1 VVGGESPLNTW
12 FGLLPKAKE
21 NLAVAKRCVEDGQ
34 CNVAASRFYWA
45 SFLAVA
51 WAVAG
56 RGKGPDAFKSG
67 SKTWNH
73 TMVLHCLKVALPEP
87 GDGEHRRKYVALK
100 GLREKADYAPDDVSK
115 EELVR
120 LDSWV
125 GALQARLGL

>member
-21 NLAVAKRCVEDGQ
+21 NLTVAETCVETGQ

-51 WAVAG
+51 WALAG
-56 RGKGPDAFKSG
+56 RGTGPDSFKSG
-67 SKTWNH
+67 AKTWDH
-73 TMVLHCLKVALPEP
+73 TMVFQNLKSALPDP
-87 GDGEHRRKYVALK
+87 GDKQHRRNYAALK

-115 EELVR
+115 EELAR